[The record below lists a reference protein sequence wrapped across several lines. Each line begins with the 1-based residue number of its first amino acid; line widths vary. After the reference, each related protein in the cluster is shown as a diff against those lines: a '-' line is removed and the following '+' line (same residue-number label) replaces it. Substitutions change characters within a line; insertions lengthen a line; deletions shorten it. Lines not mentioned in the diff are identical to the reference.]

1 MDFRVSRESF
11 LRVLTHVSSIVD
23 SRSTIPI
30 LSNIYIKCE
39 NNQIEIR
46 STDMDISIRE
56 FVSADSTKNGEA
68 TVNSRILTD
77 IIRKTK
83 KNSIVKC
90 KLEGSRL
97 IINSDNSVFELNAL
111 SADEFPKF
119 VPLDPTNEFNLTIPQ
134 IKRLF
139 NKTKFAISAEETRYY
154 LNGIYFHTIANGPKT
169 NLRCVAT
176 DGHRLAKT
184 ELDLDTTVNI
194 SGIILPRKFI
204 LQLDRILGDFEGKVK
219 IICSDTQ
226 VSLEADNFIIIS
238 KLIDGTFPDYEK
250 VIPVSNDKLLQVE
263 TDPFF
268 NAIDRVS
275 TVNQDKAPTVK
286 LQFENNNIKVMATS
300 TDSNKG
306 DEEVAASYAA
316 DALEILFNSKYILD
330 LQDVIEG
337 DTMMLELLNQ
347 SSPVI
352 VKDPKDTSSL
362 YILMPM
368 RI

>member
-1 MDFRVSRESF
+1 MDFRVSREAF

-39 NNQIEIR
+39 NSQIEIR

-56 FVSADSTKNGEA
+56 FVSTDSTKSGEA

-90 KLEGSRL
+90 KLEGNRL

-119 VPLDPTNEFNLTIPQ
+119 ITLDPNNAFELSIQ
-134 IKRLF
+134 QVKRLF
-139 NKTKFAISAEETRYY
+139 NKTKFAVSAEETRYY
-154 LNGIYFHTIANGPKT
+154 LNGIYFHTIANGVNT
-169 NLRCVAT
+169 ILRCVAT

-184 ELDLDTTVNI
+184 ELDLSNNVNI
-194 SGIILPRKFI
+194 PGIILPRKFI

-219 IICSDTQ
+219 FICSESQ
-226 VSLEADNFIIIS
+226 VSVEVDNFIIIS

-263 TDPFF
+263 AEPFF

-286 LQFENNNIKVMATS
+286 LQFENNNIKIMATS

-316 DALEILFNSKYILD
+316 EPIEILFNSKYILD
-330 LQDVIEG
+330 LQDVVEG
-337 DTMMLELLNQ
+337 ETIILELLNQ

-352 VKDPKDTSSL
+352 LKDPKDTTSL

>member
-1 MDFRVSRESF
+1 MDFRVSREAF

-23 SRSTIPI
+23 SRATIPI

-56 FVSADSTKNGEA
+56 FVSTDSTKNGEA

-83 KNSIVKC
+83 KNSIIKC
-90 KLEGSRL
+90 KLEGNRL

-119 VPLDPTNEFNLTIPQ
+119 VPLDPTNAFELTIPKV
-134 IKRLF
+134 KRLL
-139 NKTKFAISAEETRYY
+139 NKTKFAISVEETRYY
-154 LNGIYFHTIANGPKT
+154 LNGIFFHTITNGSKNT
-169 NLRCVAT
+169 LKCVAT

-184 ELDLDTTVNI
+184 ELDLDNSI
-194 SGIILPRKFI
+194 SINGIILPRKFI

-263 TDPFF
+263 AEPFF

-316 DALEILFNSKYILD
+316 EPLEILFNSKYILD
-330 LQDVIEG
+330 LQDIVEG
-337 DTMMLELLNQ
+337 DTMILELLNQ

-352 VKDPKDTSSL
+352 VKDPKDATSL

>member
-1 MDFRVSRESF
+1 MDFRVSREAL

-39 NNQIEIR
+39 NSQIEIR

-83 KNSIVKC
+83 KNSIIKC

-119 VPLDPTNEFNLTIPQ
+119 ITLDPSNAFELSIQ
-134 IKRLF
+134 QVKRLF

-154 LNGIYFHTIANGPKT
+154 LNGIYFHTIANGANT
-169 NLRCVAT
+169 TLRCVAT

-184 ELDLDTTVNI
+184 ELDLSNNVNI

-219 IICSDTQ
+219 FICSESQ

-263 TDPFF
+263 SEPFF

-286 LQFENNNIKVMATS
+286 LQFENNNIKIMATS

-316 DALEILFNSKYILD
+316 ESLEILFNSKYILE
-330 LQDVIEG
+330 LQDVVEG
-337 DTMMLELLNQ
+337 ETMILELLNQ

-352 VKDPKDTSSL
+352 VKDPKDTTSL